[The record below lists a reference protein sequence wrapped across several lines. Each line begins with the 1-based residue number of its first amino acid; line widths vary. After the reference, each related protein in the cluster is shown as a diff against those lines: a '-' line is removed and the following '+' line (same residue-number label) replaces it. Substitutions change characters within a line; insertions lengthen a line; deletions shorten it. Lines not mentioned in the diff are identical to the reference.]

1 LNKAVFFTVVYP
13 GVERYFDDFLLSL
26 DQQSKKNFDLYIFN
40 DGLSSLEDYLIPYQ
54 KNLNYTMVN
63 VTVDP
68 VKIREQGIN
77 LLIDRGYE
85 YIIFGDSDDFFSS
98 NRIKKSIEL
107 LDHYDVVVNELSL
120 TNRDGKVIEDNYLSN
135 RLKDGQSIKCPY
147 IREKNIF
154 GLSNTA
160 ISTKNLG
167 KVSFPDY
174 VIAVDWLLFSFL
186 LNLGREAI
194 FTSKATTHY
203 RQHASN
209 TVGMRKFSK
218 QGLLR
223 GVQVKSKHYKALAEV
238 DDQYLLLSDKF
249 EQLDIEINI
258 SLKALDLLYRQIIE
272 KDIKNPLWWEQIQL
286 PESL

>member
-1 LNKAVFFTVVYP
+1 LNKAAFFTVVYP
-13 GVERYFDDFLLSL
+13 GVERYLNDFLSSLSH
-26 DQQSKKNFDLYIFN
+26 QSEKNFNLYIFN
-40 DGLSSLEDYLIPYQ
+40 DGLSTLEVYLKPYRAYLDYTI
-54 KNLNYTMVN
+54 VN
-63 VTVDP
+63 VRASP

-77 LLIDRGYE
+77 FLIDRGYE
-85 YIIFGDSDDFFSS
+85 YIIFGDSDDYFSPDRVEL
-98 NRIKKSIEL
+98 NIEL
-107 LDHYDVVVNELSL
+107 LGRYDVVVNELSL
-120 TNRDGKVIEDNYLSN
+120 TNQDGQLVEHNYLSK
-135 RLKDGQSIKCPY
+135 RLKNGQSVECSY
-147 IREKNIF
+147 IREKNLF

-160 ISTKNLG
+160 IRTSNLG

-174 VIAVDWLLFSFL
+174 VIAVDWLLFSLL

-203 RQHASN
+203 RQHVSN

-238 DDQYLLLSDKF
+238 DDQYLILSDKF

-258 SLKALDLLYRQIIE
+258 APKALDLLYLQIIE
-272 KDIKNPLWWEQIQL
+272 KDIKNPLWWELIQL